1 MSPEQARGEA
11 TDGRTDIYSLG
22 IVLYEMLSGKVPFD
36 GETTMSVLLKH
47 ISEPPPPIPGLS
59 PQLQRVL
66 NKSLAKNREERFQKP
81 AEFARAFNSVVSS
94 ETEKSTIMG
103 MMPTDEPISV
113 VVAEPVDSLLVVQTP
128 KNSLRRWVIPALA
141 AIAVMVSAFFL
152 ITGYA
157 MSPAVA
163 TGTSTVVPT
172 ASNTKKASPP
182 IGNVLGPPIVLHFRD
197 ANGIVDQAV
206 LEASAMP
213 SAPAGYQYEA
223 WLVGPLGRLSLGILA
238 VDATG
243 KGRLSFNAVQNEN
256 LLALYDQAEITLKPK
271 TAATPTDADRVAYTY
286 TLPSSGLAYVRV
298 LLVSSPDTPGQSPLV
313 QGLSANTRLLE
324 QSVRDL
330 SNASANGDQVSV
342 RKHAE
347 IVLNI
352 LVGSQSPAHKDWNGD
367 GSIGD
372 PSDGYGFLLNGSNQG
387 YIRAVHTHADYASNA
402 PGASQ
407 YMIMHG
413 AEVKA
418 CAENLAQWV
427 PQLQAELVAIF
438 AAGSLNNM
446 QEPVQNA
453 AILAEQIS
461 LGLDA
466 DEDGRTEAMAG
477 ECGVATAYTSAYAMA
492 DMPLLP
498 IGFGTPTAIGSGTPS
513 PASTF
518 AGRTVTPTPAAG
530 GGGAT
535 QPQPAA
541 THAPPGQ
548 ARTREPKPTK
558 DNGGGGND
566 GGGNNGGNN
575 GGGNPN
581 KP

>member
-1 MSPEQARGEA
+1 
-11 TDGRTDIYSLG
+11 
-22 IVLYEMLSGKVPFD
+22 MLSGKVPFD
-36 GETTMSVLLKH
+36 GETTMSILLKH

-59 PQLQRVL
+59 PQLQRIL
-66 NKSLAKNREERFQKP
+66 NKALAKNKEERFQKP
-81 AEFARAFNSVVSS
+81 IEFARAFNSVVKS
-94 ETEKSTIMG
+94 ETEQSTFMG
-103 MMPTDEPISV
+103 MMPAEGPTTV
-113 VVAEPVDSLLVVQTP
+113 VLAEPVDSLIVVQTP
-128 KNSLRRWVIPALA
+128 KNPLRRWVIPALA
-141 AIAVMVSAFFL
+141 AIAVTVSAFFL
-152 ITGYA
+152 ITGDA

-172 ASNTKKASPP
+172 ASSTKKVSPP
-182 IGNVLGPPIVLHFRD
+182 IGNVLGPPIILHFRD
-197 ANGIVDQAV
+197 ANEIVDQAV

-213 SAPAGYQYEA
+213 AAPAGYQYEA
-223 WLVGPLGRLSLGILA
+223 WLVGPQGRLSLGILA
-238 VDATG
+238 VDASG
-243 KGRLSFNAVQNEN
+243 KGSLSFSAAQNEN
-256 LLALYDQAEITLKPK
+256 LLARYDQADITLKPN
-271 TAATPTDADRVAYTY
+271 TAATPTDADRIAYTY
-286 TLPSSGLAYVRV
+286 TLPGSGLAYVRV
-298 LLVSSPDTPGQSPLV
+298 LLVSSPDAPGQSPLV
-313 QGLSANTRLLE
+313 QGLSANTRLLD

-330 SNASANGDQVSV
+330 SYAIATGDQVAV
-342 RKHAE
+342 KKHAE

-352 LVGSQSPAHKDWNGD
+352 LVGSQSPDHKDWNGD
-367 GSIGD
+367 GTIGD

-427 PQLQAELVAIF
+427 PQLQGELVTMF
-438 AAGSLNNM
+438 AAGSLTDM

-453 AILAEQIS
+453 ATLAEQIS
-461 LGLDA
+461 RGLDA
-466 DEDGRTEAMAG
+466 DEDGGIEAIAG
-477 ECGVATAYTSAYAMA
+477 ECGIATAYTSAYAMA

-498 IGFGTPTAIGSGTPS
+498 VGFGTPTAIGSGTPS

-518 AGRTVTPTPAAG
+518 SSRTVTPTPAAG
-530 GGGAT
+530 GGGVAAT

-541 THAPPGQ
+541 TNVPPGQ
-548 ARTREPKPTK
+548 AKTREPKPTK

-566 GGGNNGGNN
+566 GGGNNGGGNNGGNN
-575 GGGNPN
+575 GGGNQN